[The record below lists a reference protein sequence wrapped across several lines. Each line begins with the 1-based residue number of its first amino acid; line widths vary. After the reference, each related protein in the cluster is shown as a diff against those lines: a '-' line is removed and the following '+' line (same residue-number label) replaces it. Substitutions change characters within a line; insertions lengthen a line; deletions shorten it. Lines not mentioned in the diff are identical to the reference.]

1 MQQVPKWAL
10 GRWKELSELL
20 ESQEGG
26 VPDVSKAVKE
36 VPVCF
41 LKDNFLFLNT
51 EHLHLLVIVWIL
63 VANWLLCILL
73 FDKDKEKVI
82 IGG

>member
-1 MQQVPKWAL
+1 M
-10 GRWKELSELL
+10 

-26 VPDVSKAVKE
+26 VPDVGKAGKE
-36 VPVCF
+36 VPLCF
-41 LKDNFLFLNT
+41 LKDNFFVNT
-51 EHLHLLVIVWIL
+51 EHLHLPVIVWIL

-73 FDKDKEKVI
+73 FHKYKEKVI

>member
-1 MQQVPKWAL
+1 M
-10 GRWKELSELL
+10 

-26 VPDVSKAVKE
+26 IPDFSKAGKE

-41 LKDNFLFLNT
+41 LKDNLFNNT
-51 EHLHLLVIVWIL
+51 EHLHLTVIVWIL
-63 VANWLLCILL
+63 VANRLLCILL